1 MLVFSHDA
9 GGAEIISAWAREQ
22 CDHDL
27 DYCLAGPALDVFSRK
42 IAPLSALP
50 IERAL
55 GEIVNYDCI
64 LTGSSWPSD
73 YERQAILA
81 AKEQKVPVTTYL
93 DHWVGYRERL
103 TLRGELQLPD
113 ELWVGDKYALELARR
128 VFPDHPVRLQPNR
141 YFSQMAD
148 EIAMLSGSAAR
159 PGDGCRVLYLA
170 EPMSNPSTGIE
181 TLDNGQPRYLQ
192 YSEFDALEG
201 YLSFLRAGTSAIDS
215 IRIRRHPSEPRGKYV
230 SAAREFAP
238 DFSIEV
244 DVDTTLQEDCAWA
257 DWVVGCQ
264 TMALVIALHAGKT
277 VFSCIP
283 PGGAPLTIPYPEI
296 RRVFH

>member
-9 GGAEIISAWAREQ
+9 GGAEVISAWAREQ
-22 CDHDL
+22 DDHDL
-27 DYCLAGPALDVFSRK
+27 DYCLAGPALNVFSRK
-42 IAPLSALP
+42 IALLPLLP
-50 IERAL
+50 VERAL
-55 GEIVNYDCI
+55 DEMANYDCI
-64 LTGSSWPSD
+64 LTGSSWPSE
-73 YERQAILA
+73 YERQAIVT
-81 AKEQKVPVTTYL
+81 AKERKVPVATYL

-103 TLRGELQLPD
+103 TLKGELQLPN
-113 ELWVGDKYALELARR
+113 ELWVGDEYALELARR
-128 VFPDHPVRLQPNR
+128 IFPDHPIRLQPNR

-148 EIAMLSGSAAR
+148 EIGKLPNPAAQSGEGR
-159 PGDGCRVLYLA
+159 RVLYLA

-181 TLDNGQPRYLQ
+181 TLDNGQPKYIQ
-192 YSEFDALEG
+192 YSEFDALQG
-201 YLSFLRAGTSAIDS
+201 YLCFLRANTSTIDS
-215 IRIRRHPSEPRGKYV
+215 VRIRRHPSEPHGKY
-230 SAAREFAP
+230 APKAEEFAA
-238 DFSIEV
+238 DFRIEV

-283 PGGAPLTIPYPEI
+283 PGGAPLTLPYPEI